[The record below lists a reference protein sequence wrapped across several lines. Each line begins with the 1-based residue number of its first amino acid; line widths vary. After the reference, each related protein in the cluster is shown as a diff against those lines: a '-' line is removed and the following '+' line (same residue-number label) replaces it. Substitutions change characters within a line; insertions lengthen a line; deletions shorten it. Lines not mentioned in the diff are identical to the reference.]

1 MEKKKETKEIS
12 IDSTKPRK
20 AYSRPVVPTVA
31 PFNVEPE
38 QKEQM
43 VERKELD
50 VSRGTLTLTSFF
62 DDMNR
67 LGAQVRNAK
76 DKPTFHYG
84 DLGITN
90 YLLWN
95 LLGEIMMLNNK
106 LKLFEKM
113 KE

>member
-50 VSRGTLTLTSFF
+50 VSRETLTLTSFF

-84 DLGITN
+84 DLGVTN
-90 YLLWN
+90 YLLW
-95 LLGEIMMLNNK
+95 LVYGQLKIMNGSK
-106 LKLFEKM
+106 K
-113 KE
+113 